1 LAKNSNLDIISR
13 SNISDSVYH
22 WLKKAIINTEYK
34 PGERITQEA
43 ITEKL
48 KISRTPVREAFKR
61 LESEG
66 ILTLKPNFGAVVVH
80 LSREKFLEIYE
91 IRELLETAASF
102 HAAEHITD
110 SEITELEKI
119 NAKMLSVYNSP
130 QRFMDCNRLFHHTL
144 YRLSKREYLVNCI
157 TTLWNLTEPYRLMYI
172 SHKGKADT
180 ALDEHT
186 QILQA
191 LKLRKP
197 ADVSEAIRRH
207 LRDVVTTLSSNST
220 DLLDVKNQEN

>member
-1 LAKNSNLDIISR
+1 LAKKSDLNIITR
-13 SNISDSVYH
+13 SNISDEVYR
-22 WLKKAIINTEYK
+22 WLKKAIISIEYK

-66 ILTLKPNFGAVVVH
+66 LLTLKPNFGAVVVH

-91 IRELLETAASF
+91 LRELLETTAGF
-102 HAAEHITD
+102 HAAEHIAD
-110 SEITELEKI
+110 SEIAELEKI
-119 NAKMLSVYNSP
+119 NEKMLSVYNSP

-144 YRLSKREYLVNCI
+144 YILSRREYLVNCI

-172 SHKGKADT
+172 SHKGKTDI
-180 ALDEHT
+180 ALDEHM

-197 ADVSEAIRRH
+197 GDVSEAIRSH

-220 DLLDVKNQEN
+220 DLLDVKSQEN